1 MADIRFTDK
10 IVLGLV
16 KQAYLQGTADF
27 TIDPGDCALLVI
39 DLQNE
44 FVKPEWTP
52 YWVPESTKI
61 VPKINQLIDFCR
73 QKSIPII
80 FTLFSDT
87 YFYYDSQNYCK
98 FMPNRFNS
106 LKIDQSSYFK
116 NSELFK
122 DVHYEQ
128 TDIVIKKPSYGA
140 FYDTP
145 LETILKNL
153 GKGTVIICGTLTN
166 FCCGTTARQAY
177 ERGFKVVFGSDVTAT
192 DDPEMQE
199 PELKVLRKGFA
210 KVLSLDEIFNEFK

>member
-73 QKSIPII
+73 QKSIPLI

-87 YFYYDSQNYCK
+87 HFYYDRPNSGK

-106 LKIDQSSYFK
+106 LKIDKS
-116 NSELFK
+116 
-122 DVHYEQ
+122 
-128 TDIVIKKPSYGA
+128 
-140 FYDTP
+140 
-145 LETILKNL
+145 
-153 GKGTVIICGTLTN
+153 
-166 FCCGTTARQAY
+166 
-177 ERGFKVVFGSDVTAT
+177 
-192 DDPEMQE
+192 
-199 PELKVLRKGFA
+199 
-210 KVLSLDEIFNEFK
+210 